1 MNIERLPLSEI
12 KPYPNNPRKNK
23 KGIAAVKRSIKAFG
37 YTQPIIVNAER
48 VILCGHTRYEAAKEL
63 NLESV
68 PVIVKTDLT
77 PKQERAY
84 RIADNRVTQE
94 TDWDKWKLRSEFN
107 ELFSDGDYF
116 TGFTQEEVS
125 DIMAMD
131 LGFRNDH
138 DMDAEMPSRIYPR
151 EIACDEEQ
159 DALFDRVQS
168 LMGKKKD
175 VDVVMELC
183 EMFLVRS
190 QETEVRSQ

>member
-1 MNIERLPLSEI
+1 MMNIERLPLSEI

-23 KGIAAVKRSIKAFG
+23 KGITAVKRSIEEFG
-37 YTQPIIVNAER
+37 FTQPIIINAETI
-48 VILCGHTRYEAAKEL
+48 ILCGHTRYEAAKEL
-63 NLESV
+63 NLEFV

-77 PKQERAY
+77 PQQERAY

-131 LGFRNDH
+131 LGFRNAGE
-138 DMDAEMPSRIYPR
+138 MDAEMPSRIYPL

-159 DALFDRVQS
+159 DAVFERVQS

-183 EMFLVRS
+183 EMFLATRS
-190 QETEVRSQ
+190 Q

>member
-1 MNIERLPLSEI
+1 MNITELPLSDI

-23 KGIAAVKRSIKAFG
+23 KGIAAVKRSIEEFG
-37 YTQPIIVNAER
+37 FTQPLIINAER

-63 NLESV
+63 NLAAV

-77 PKQERAY
+77 PQQERAY

-94 TDWDKWKLRSEFN
+94 TDWDKWKLRSEFSK
-107 ELFSDGDYF
+107 LFSDGDYF
-116 TGFTQEEVS
+116 TGFTQDEIS
-125 DIMAMD
+125 DIMSMD
-131 LGFRNDH
+131 LGFRNQR
-138 DMDAEMPSRIYPR
+138 DMDAEMPARIYPR

-159 DALFDRVQS
+159 DAVFDRVQM

-183 EMFLVRS
+183 QMFLAGRS
-190 QETEVRSQ
+190 QKSE

>member
-1 MNIERLPLSEI
+1 M
-12 KPYPNNPRKNK
+12 
-23 KGIAAVKRSIKAFG
+23 
-37 YTQPIIVNAER
+37 

-63 NLESV
+63 NLEVV

-116 TGFTQEEVS
+116 TGFTQDEVS

-131 LGFRNDH
+131 LGFRNDRE
-138 DMDAEMPSRIYPR
+138 MDAEMPSRIYPR
-151 EIACDEEQ
+151 EIACDEEE
-159 DALFDRVQS
+159 DAVFDRVQS

-183 EMFLVRS
+183 EMFLAMRS
-190 QETEVRSQ
+190 K

>member
-1 MNIERLPLSEI
+1 MDIEELPLSEI
-12 KPYPNNPRKNK
+12 KPYPKNPRKNK
-23 KGIAAVKRSIKAFG
+23 KGVAAVKRSIEAFG
-37 YTQPIIVNAER
+37 FTQPLIVNAER

-63 NLESV
+63 NLATV

-77 PKQERAY
+77 PQQERAY

-131 LGFRNDH
+131 LGFRNER

-159 DALFDRVQS
+159 DAIFERVQS
-168 LMGKKKD
+168 LMDKKKD

-183 EMFLVRS
+183 EMFLAMRS
-190 QETEVRSQ
+190 K

>member
-1 MNIERLPLSEI
+1 MNIAKVPLSEI
-12 KPYPNNPRKNK
+12 KPYANNPRKNK
-23 KGIAAVKRSIKAFG
+23 KGIAAVRQSIEEFG
-37 YTQPIIVNAER
+37 FTQPLIVNAER
-48 VILCGHTRYEAAKEL
+48 VIICGHTRYEAAKEL

-68 PVIVKTDLT
+68 PVIIKTDLT
-77 PKQERAY
+77 PEQERAY
-84 RIADNRVTQE
+84 RIADNRVMQE

-116 TGFTQEEVS
+116 TGFTQEEIS

-131 LGFRNDH
+131 LGFRNDRE
-138 DMDAEMPSRIYPR
+138 MDAEMPNRIYPR

-159 DALFDRVQS
+159 DAVFERVQL

-183 EMFLVRS
+183 EMFLATRNK
-190 QETEVRSQ
+190 